1 MLLSNGGGSPRDFNM
16 AWDTKW
22 LCESQIG
29 PNYYTTEW
37 AIPSAFKFKEG
48 ETQWRFNAYH
58 FDTQFNEINTCDIP
72 QNQFIFNM
80 AYMGSYDF

>member
-1 MLLSNGGGSPRDFNM
+1 M

-37 AIPSAFKFKEG
+37 AIPLSAFKFKEG
-48 ETQWRFNAYH
+48 ETQWRFNVTI
-58 FDTQFNEINTCDIP
+58 DTNL
-72 QNQFIFNM
+72 M
-80 AYMGSYDF
+80 R